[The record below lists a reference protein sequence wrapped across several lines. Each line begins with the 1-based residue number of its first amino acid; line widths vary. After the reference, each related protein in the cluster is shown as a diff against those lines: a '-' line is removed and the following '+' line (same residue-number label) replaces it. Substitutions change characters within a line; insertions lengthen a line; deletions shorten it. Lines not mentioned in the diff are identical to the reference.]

1 MFDLL
6 VHRAVNPSLVEDAP
20 QTDDHTGHT
29 GQERRVVRR
38 LVASQ
43 TIWAVTVSVGLDN
56 RVAVV
61 DAAVEQIEDVAT
73 EHRRKRHDPP
83 VLGETTDAKGVGDQR
98 REDAEKE
105 AICDTGESGY
115 NG

>member
-1 MFDLL
+1 MLDFL
-6 VHRAVNPSLVEDAP
+6 VHRTMDASLVQDTP

-38 LVASQ
+38 LVTSQ
-43 TIWAVTVSVGLDN
+43 TIRAIAVSVGLDN

-61 DAAVEQIEDVAT
+61 DAAVEQVEDVAT
-73 EHRRKRHDPP
+73 EYGRKCHDTPI
-83 VLGETTDAKGVGDQR
+83 LGEAADAEGVGDQR

-105 AICDTGESGY
+105 AVCDTGKTGY

>member
-1 MFDLL
+1 MLDFL
-6 VHRAVNPSLVEDAP
+6 VHRAVDASLVEDTP

-43 TIWAVTVSVGLDN
+43 TIWAVAVSVGLDN

-61 DAAVEQIEDVAT
+61 DTAVEQIEDVAT
-73 EHRRKRHDPP
+73 EHGRKRHDTP
-83 VLGETTDAKGVGDQR
+83 VLGEATDAESVGDQR

-105 AICDTGESGY
+105 AVCNTGESGY